1 MAGAERDRFTLEE
14 LADQA
19 GTYFN
24 PHTEVVI
31 VVDDSVSV
39 NPELFEG
46 DDADDA
52 GESVWVRIS
61 EELPLDEQ
69 RRDEMFDD
77 YETIFRP
84 GEPIED
90 FDEVDELEPDPD
102 PDSE

>member
-1 MAGAERDRFTLEE
+1 MEE

-39 NPELFEG
+39 DPEIFENDG
-46 DDADDA
+46 DDD
-52 GESVWVRIS
+52 GETIWVRVS
-61 EELPLDEQ
+61 EELPVDER
-69 RRDEMFDD
+69 RRDEIFDE
-77 YETIFRP
+77 YETTFRV

-90 FDEVDELEPDPD
+90 FDEVDEIEPDPD
-102 PDSE
+102 PETE